1 MVIEDVELYINSLKV
16 GQVSHGA
23 VRTTAQIG
31 HGQTQFT

>member
-23 VRTTAQIG
+23 VSTKAQIG
-31 HGQTQFT
+31 HGQTQVT